1 MGVSA
6 NVCFVEEVADIRRRR
21 WRLLLLYRVSDAGP
35 AWRIGALWGRRPKP
49 SGKEPAAGG
58 DGVAI
63 YGDLAVGGVARA
75 IPASANESTGN
86 RLPRSERGRCGLRRG
101 DLGMMLCIART
112 IVGDAVTGLRHRKRH
127 PPAG

>member
-1 MGVSA
+1 MPALPGVSA
-6 NVCFVEEVADIRRRR
+6 R
-21 WRLLLLYRVSDAGP
+21 SGAGV
-35 AWRIGALWGRRPKP
+35 RKP

-58 DGVAI
+58 DGVAD

-127 PPAG
+127 PPAGGRSGEVTAVMALRPDAGSG